1 MTIQEYNLFADFY
14 RNIIEEENVNKS
26 EEAFIKLS
34 LDLLKNEN
42 DPDKYTSRRQSS
54 PCSLRQ

>member
-34 LDLLKNEN
+34 LDLLKN
-42 DPDKYTSRRQSS
+42 
-54 PCSLRQ
+54 